1 MSHFNYSQLLT
12 LPNLLTCFRF
22 ISVPFLLWLAW
33 NQYQQAYLILLAV
46 TFLSD
51 VLDGMAARLLHQES
65 ELGAKLDSWGD
76 LMVYSTIAISTWWL
90 RPDLIYRESVYVGI
104 VVGSYLLPV
113 MIGFIKFKAFTSYH
127 TWLVKL
133 AAASMGVSYFVLMGF
148 DMELPFKIS
157 AVICLIAAIE
167 EISITLQLE
176 HLKSNVKSFWH
187 IRHIQ
192 D

>member
-1 MSHFNYSQLLT
+1 MSHSIYRQLLT

-33 NQYQQAYLILLAV
+33 NQYQQAFLILLAV
-46 TFLSD
+46 TFFSD
-51 VLDGMAARLLHQES
+51 VLDGMAARLLHQQS

-90 RPDLIYRESVYVGI
+90 HPELIVRENLYVVI

-113 MIGFIKFKAFTSYH
+113 MVGFIKFKAFTSYH

-133 AAASMGVSYFVLMGF
+133 AAALMGASYFVLMWF
-148 DMELPFKIS
+148 DMDLPFKIS
-157 AVICLIAAIE
+157 AVICLIAAME
-167 EISITLQLE
+167 EIAITLQLE
-176 HLKSNVKSFWH
+176 HLKSNVKSLWH
-187 IRHIQ
+187 IRQVQ